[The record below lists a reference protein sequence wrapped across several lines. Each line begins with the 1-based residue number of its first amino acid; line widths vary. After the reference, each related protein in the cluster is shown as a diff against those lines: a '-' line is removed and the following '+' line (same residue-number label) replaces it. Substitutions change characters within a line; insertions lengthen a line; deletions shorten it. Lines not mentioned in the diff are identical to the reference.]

1 MTRKDAKKELRPLK
15 DMAKDI
21 QSIEDEIERIM
32 AVATKMTTTYDPINV
47 SSTPRNKIEEA
58 VAQLDE
64 YRSRLS
70 NLLLEDLAYKNRC
83 FDIVTQIEPKSLQKI
98 LLYYYFQDKT
108 MEQTAELIGKS
119 YQWTYELY
127 KTALEKYAEISCLH
141 DTN

>member
-1 MTRKDAKKELRPLK
+1 MTQKEAKKELRPIK

-21 QSIEDEIERIM
+21 KSVEDEIERLM
-32 AVATKMTTTYDPINV
+32 AVATKMTTSYDPINI
-47 SSTPRNKIEEA
+47 SGTPKNKMEEA
-58 VAQLDE
+58 IVKLED

-70 NLLLEDLAYKNRC
+70 GLILRDLEYKNRC
-83 FDIVTQIEPKSLQKI
+83 FDIVTKIEPRSLQKI

-127 KTALEKYAEISCLH
+127 KTALEKYAEISS
-141 DTN
+141 T

>member
-1 MTRKDAKKELRPLK
+1 MTQKEAKKELRPIK

-21 QSIEDEIERIM
+21 KSVEDEIERLM
-32 AVATKMTTTYDPINV
+32 AVATKMTTSYDPINI
-47 SSTPRNKIEEA
+47 SGTPKNKMEEA
-58 VAQLDE
+58 IMKLED

-70 NLLLEDLAYKNRC
+70 GLILRDLEYKNRC
-83 FDIVTQIEPKSLQKI
+83 FDIVTKIEPRSLQKI

-127 KTALEKYAEISCLH
+127 KTALEKYAEISS
-141 DTN
+141 T